1 MEENRANSNL
11 SPSWRELFAIQRKP
25 LRYSSSA
32 SNICCRAT
40 RRSGPGPS
48 LGRRSESRVV
58 IPANLQSSFK
68 WVTRRD
74 SWDANCTPQ
83 SLLRGRQIRR
93 TRIWKARPRTSVQKF
108 TALQFVASFAQSV
121 ASDHMWHRIRI
132 PTSTHVTTCCGLL
145 AGSER
150 ARSF

>member
-1 MEENRANSNL
+1 MEVNRANSNL
-11 SPSWRELFAIQRKP
+11 SPSWRELFAIQRKT

-83 SLLRGRQIRR
+83 SQLRGRQIRR

-108 TALQFVASFAQSV
+108 SALQIKYSSFFCTDRGRRPHVASHSHPNFDACNNMLRV
-121 ASDHMWHRIRI
+121 ASR
-132 PTSTHVTTCCGLL
+132 
-145 AGSER
+145 
-150 ARSF
+150 